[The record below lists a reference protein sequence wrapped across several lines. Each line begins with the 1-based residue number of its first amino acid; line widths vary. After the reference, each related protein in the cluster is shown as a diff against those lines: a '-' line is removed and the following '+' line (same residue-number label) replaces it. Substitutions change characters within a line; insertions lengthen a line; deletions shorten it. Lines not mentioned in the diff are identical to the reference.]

1 MDIRPLT
8 LDLLGRRFKTNRNQQ
23 AGSGAILE
31 KSREYMIV
39 EVFKYNV
46 LCTTEYENGITV
58 RESFSAN
65 ELIQMGIIK

>member
-8 LDLLGRRFKTNRNQQ
+8 LDLLGRRFKTNRNAQ
-23 AGSGAILE
+23 AGAGSILE

-39 EVFKYNV
+39 EVYRYNV
-46 LCTTEYENGITV
+46 LCTTELDSGVTI

-65 ELIQMGIIK
+65 ELIQMGVIK